1 VQFVAHDFLKLTHRG
16 TNRGSY
22 ELLKDALF
30 RLRSTTVETT
40 ITSGGQRN
48 HRGFGWI
55 DTFEIVEDER
65 PDGSRRMRAVEI
77 TLSDWMYRALTKE
90 RRVLSISPQ
99 YFELEG
105 GLERRLYQLARK
117 HVGRQR
123 QWKIGLPLL
132 AQKVGSAQELRF
144 FKRDLKRIIEADNIP
159 DYRFAVNGESNIEV
173 SPEAA
178 DAGFVLKNVP
188 NDRLMVI
195 VTPKSK
201 RLAAPDD

>member
-1 VQFVAHDFLKLTHRG
+1 
-16 TNRGSY
+16 
-22 ELLKDALF
+22 
-30 RLRSTTVETT
+30 
-40 ITSGGQRN
+40 
-48 HRGFGWI
+48 
-55 DTFEIVEDER
+55 
-65 PDGSRRMRAVEI
+65 
-77 TLSDWMYRALTKE
+77 
-90 RRVLSISPQ
+90 LSISPQ

-173 SPEAA
+173 SPEAS

-201 RLAAPDD
+201 RLAASDD